1 MAHPLAA
8 LAPAA
13 AATALDVRTICGT
26 YMWQLW
32 GRFVVIFSSG
42 LIFCAL
48 VSESSNVIDWRSWH
62 SFKFQIWRNML
73 TIYSAVFCVCQGLT
87 FLLTLLSTGSFWC
100 FAPHS
105 SVFGFVEPYSPPTVS
120 FQRLCRFSC
129 CVSQGFSLCCASAPI
144 DNLHFIVCVNCSAAQ
159 WVLCVTVEMS
169 STMSPSEFLF

>member
-42 LIFCAL
+42 LICCAL
-48 VSESSNVIDWRSWH
+48 VSESSNVIDWHSWH

-73 TIYSAVFCVCQGLT
+73 TIYSAVFCVCQGLI
-87 FLLTLLSTGSFWC
+87 FLWTLLSTGSFWC

-105 SVFGFVEPYSPPTVS
+105 SVFGLLNLIHHQLSVFK
-120 FQRLCRFSC
+120 
-129 CVSQGFSLCCASAPI
+129 GFAGFPVVYPKVFFLCCASAPI

-159 WVLCVTVEMS
+159 WVLCVTVEMP